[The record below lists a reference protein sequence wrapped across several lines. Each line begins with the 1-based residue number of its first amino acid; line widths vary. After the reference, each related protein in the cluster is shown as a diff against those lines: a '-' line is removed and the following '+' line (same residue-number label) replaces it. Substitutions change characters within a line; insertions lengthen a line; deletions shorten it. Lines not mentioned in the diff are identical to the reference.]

1 MYKHLLVPLDASGL
15 ATEIV
20 SQAVPFALALGAR
33 ITFFSARADFGSTDQ
48 GALQRTVAPES
59 YVDHLAGEA
68 LGILQKAEAAAIARG
83 VSCASVTRTSDR
95 PSEAILEVAQAQGCD
110 LIFMASHG
118 HKGLRGLMLGSQT
131 QKVLAHT
138 RIPVLVATVESNQPQ
153 QYALMAVAIIE
164 DEHRSIAAVVRALV
178 RLVEQATADKST
190 LDVAL
195 VRSMLHYIDAFPER
209 LHHPKEDAYLF
220 ERLAARTHECDEALK
235 ELRAQ
240 HLSGGELVA
249 AMQTALE
256 AYAEVNGDAS
266 ASLAR
271 VASAVQRFAQAQWA
285 HMNLEEGTILPTARK
300 YLTEQ
305 DWATIYQAFSVN
317 GDPRFDADLGDGFKS
332 LYSRLMNLAGAAEIR
347 K

>member
-20 SQAVPFALALGAR
+20 SQAVSFALALGAR

-48 GALQRTVAPES
+48 GALQRTVAPDS
-59 YVDHLAGEA
+59 YVDKLAGEA
-68 LGILQKAEAAAIARG
+68 RGILQKAEAAAKAKGI
-83 VSCASVTRTSDR
+83 SCTSMTRTSDR

-118 HKGLRGLMLGSQT
+118 HKGVRGLMLGSQT
-131 QKVLAHT
+131 QKVLANT
-138 RIPVLVATVESNQPQ
+138 RIPVLVATVESNQPEQ
-153 QYALMAVAIIE
+153 HSLMAVAIIQ
-164 DEHRSIAAVVRALV
+164 DEHRSLAAVVRGLV
-178 RLVEQATADKST
+178 RLVEQAVADQSS
-190 LDVAL
+190 LDVPL

-220 ERLAARTHECDEALK
+220 ERLAARTQACDEAIK

-240 HLSGGELVA
+240 HASGGEWVT
-249 AMQTALE
+249 AMQTAVE
-256 AYAEVNGDAS
+256 AYATVNGDAT
-266 ASLAR
+266 LAL
-271 VASAVQRFAQAQWA
+271 VDLAAAVHRFAEAQWA
-285 HMNLEEGTILPTARK
+285 HMNLEEGTILPAARQ

-305 DWATIYQAFSVN
+305 DWSTIYKAFSVN
-317 GDPRFDADLGDGFKS
+317 GDPRFDADLGDGFKT
-332 LYSRLMNLAGAAEIR
+332 LYSRLMNLAG